1 MLDVKKLFARMLGAL
16 VTKGTTLTSV
26 SGTTLATNAVFRCG
40 NVIRIVTE
48 ARGSFGASYKTVA
61 QLPTGYR
68 PTRAIVK
75 GFVPFGNTM
84 GYLNITTGGEVR
96 VWANGTLT
104 TIYIDETF
112 IVGGGNT

>member
-1 MLDVKKLFARMLGAL
+1 MLDIKKTLAKLLNALSVKK
-16 VTKGTTLTSV
+16 TTLTSV
-26 SGTTLATNAVFRCG
+26 SGVTLRSKDVFRCG

-48 ARGSFGASYKTVA
+48 ATGSFGASYKTVA

-68 PTRAIVK
+68 PTRSIVK

-112 IVGGGNT
+112 IVGGGST